1 MGEKAEGGKPSVDD
15 LQTLGITNVTA
26 DNIAAIR
33 VAFFPLSSNGQDY
46 EALADLQNTVDVG
59 IKAYFTALKDIIT
72 VASNEDLYNLTQN
85 GKLPD
90 DLKEILINNIT
101 AHSLNLGVTNL
112 DSESYAFVFSLLM
125 EKTSLRNS

>member
-1 MGEKAEGGKPSVDD
+1 M
-15 LQTLGITNVTA
+15 
-26 DNIAAIR
+26 
-33 VAFFPLSSNGQDY
+33 SSNGQDY
-46 EALADLQNTVDVG
+46 EALADLQNTVDLG
-59 IKAYFTALKDIIT
+59 IKAYSSALKDITT

-90 DLKEILINNIT
+90 DYKETLIKNIT
-101 AHSLNLGVTNL
+101 AHIWNLGVTNL

>member
-46 EALADLQNTVDVG
+46 EALADLQNTVDLG

-101 AHSLNLGVTNL
+101 AHIWNLGVTNL